1 MAAVSARRMLLPLS
15 LVIAVH
21 TAAGAQGAAPTQ
33 TTPSGATA
41 AWTLRMKGD
50 IRWQQVTPAGALL
63 LSTHPP
69 LSRGGIERG
78 PGTGGKAQ
86 LGGVPPPHVPQG
98 AGALLI

>member
-50 IRWQQVTPAGALL
+50 IRWQQVTPAGALP
-63 LSTHPP
+63 LSTHAPP
-69 LSRGGIERG
+69 SGGGIRRGHGALGKPQRGGLPPAR
-78 PGTGGKAQ
+78 
-86 LGGVPPPHVPQG
+86 VPMFD
-98 AGALLI
+98 